1 MKTEISISCR
11 DKIFARMLELEL
23 TAAGYFVV
31 QKSAKNI
38 SITDEGENTIKI
50 TNSKGETLAVYERPF
65 YVRELIELLN
75 SHTTENVTVKPRE
88 ILSEIEIDNMAK
100 KVIFRG
106 NEIFFT
112 RREYDLFAYLYDKKG
127 TPVSREEAL
136 QRVWKYDY
144 TGDTNIVDVFIN
156 YLRTKIDNKYN
167 VKIITTVRNK
177 GYMIK

>member
-1 MKTEISISCR
+1 MKTEITIACR

-31 QKSAKNI
+31 PTGKI
-38 SITDEGENTIKI
+38 SVVDYDEHSIKI
-50 TNSKGETLAVYERPF
+50 IANGEVIAVFERPF
-65 YVRELIELLN
+65 YVRELVELLE
-75 SHTTENVTVKPRE
+75 SQIKETAPAKPRE
-88 ILSEIEIDNMAK
+88 TITVNEIEIDSIVK

-106 NEIFFT
+106 NEIPFT
-112 RREYDLFAYLYDKKG
+112 RKEYELFAYLYDKKG

-167 VKIITTVRNK
+167 VKIIYTVRNK

>member
-1 MKTEISISCR
+1 MKTEITISCR

-23 TAAGYFVV
+23 TAAGYFVAPTS
-31 QKSAKNI
+31 KI
-38 SITDEGENTIKI
+38 SVVDYDEHSIKI
-50 TNSKGETLAVYERPF
+50 IANGEILAVFERPF
-65 YVRELIELLN
+65 YVRELVELLD
-75 SHTTENVTVKPRE
+75 SQTKETVPIKPRE
-88 ILSEIEIDNMAK
+88 PLNDIVINSTAK

-106 NEIFFT
+106 NEIPFT
-112 RREYDLFAYLYDKKG
+112 RKEYELFAYLYDKKG

-136 QRVWKYDY
+136 RQVWKYDY

-167 VKIITTVRNK
+167 VKIIYTVRNK